1 MIKAYSCLQ
10 SILEERA
17 LTVPELG
24 RRLAERGLAV
34 NLKSLYRLKDAHEPL
49 RRLDLTVAGAIC
61 EVCDVDLG
69 ALVSFDR
76 LGGRLKRLSRAKQD
90 RLDELM
96 DANNEGR
103 LRKAE
108 KQELQA
114 LVEETQQITLHNARL
129 LVAQKQKVQEA
140 KS

>member
-1 MIKAYSCLQ
+1 MIEAYSRLQ
-10 SILEERA
+10 NILEERA

-24 RRLAERGLAV
+24 RRLAEQGRKV
-34 NLKSLYRLKDAHEPL
+34 NIKSLYRLRNAHEPL

-61 EVCDVDLG
+61 EVFGVDLG
-69 ALVSFDR
+69 ELVSFDR
-76 LGGRLKRLSRAKQD
+76 LGGRLKRLSRARQD

-108 KQELQA
+108 RQELQS

-129 LVAQKQKVQEA
+129 LAAQKQKVQKA
-140 KS
+140 KL